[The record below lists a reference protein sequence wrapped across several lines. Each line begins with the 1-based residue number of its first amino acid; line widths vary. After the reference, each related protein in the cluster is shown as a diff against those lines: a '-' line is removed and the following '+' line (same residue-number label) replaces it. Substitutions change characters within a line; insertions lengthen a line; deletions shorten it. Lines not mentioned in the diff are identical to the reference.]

1 MTVRVCIP
9 TAGTGSRLGPL
20 TSFINKSLVAVDNRP
35 TVAHIIELYPDDTEF
50 VIALGHKGNLVREF
64 LSLAYPDRTFYFAE
78 VSLFEGPGSGL
89 GLTLLACR
97 SYLQQPFIF
106 HSCDTLT
113 SDVVTT
119 LTENWIAYSDS
130 DELVSYRTVR
140 LENSRV
146 VSISEKDPFASPLDK
161 PYIGVA
167 GIHNF
172 SEFWHAMESG
182 GIEAI
187 EQGECFGLRALLP
200 RKIFAHHF
208 SWYDTG
214 NPEKLENARNHFQ
227 TKGGP
232 TILHKSNEAIWFV
245 GDRVIKFSDDS
256 MFISN
261 RVARASALGRF
272 VPQITGQSMHMYA
285 YDKVDGVVLSECAT
299 PSVFRDLLTQ
309 CEDFWSIHD
318 LGLAQVALFQTSC
331 RKFYQDKTAERVD
344 LFYRSFSKR
353 DLSETIN
360 GEEMPTLRTLLDAVD
375 WQWLSQGL
383 PGRFHGDFHFENIL
397 WCETE
402 ARFTFLDWRQDFA
415 GDLNLGDI
423 YYDFAKLLHG
433 LIVNHGIVAAE
444 HFSIEWTDQA
454 IRFDFHRKQSLVHC
468 EHMFYRWLRDKG
480 FDTRRVKLLTSII
493 YLNIAALHHNPYSL
507 FLYAL
512 GKQMLSECLAGFSR

>member
-35 TVAHIIELYPDDTEF
+35 TIAHIIELYPDDTEF

-89 GLTLLACR
+89 GLTLLACKP
-97 SYLQQPFIF
+97 YLQQPFIF

-113 SDVVTT
+113 SETVTT
-119 LTENWIAYSDS
+119 LTGNWMAYSDA
-130 DELVSYRTVR
+130 DELVSYRTVT
-140 LENSRV
+140 LEDGCV
-146 VSISEKDPFASPLDK
+146 VSISEKDPFASPLGK
-161 PYIGVA
+161 PYIGIA
-167 GIHNF
+167 GIHDH
-172 SEFWHAMESG
+172 SGFWHAMESG
-182 GIEAI
+182 SIQAI

-200 RKIFAHHF
+200 RKIIAHYLT
-208 SWYDTG
+208 WYDTG
-214 NPEKLENARNHFQ
+214 NLEKLASARSHFQ
-227 TKGGP
+227 TKDGP

-245 GDRVIKFSDDS
+245 GDRVIKFSADPV
-256 MFISN
+256 FISN
-261 RVARASALGRF
+261 RVARASTLGRF
-272 VPQITGQSMHMYA
+272 VPQITGQSTHMYA
-285 YDKVDGVVLSECAT
+285 YDKVDGIVLSECAT

-309 CEDFWSIHD
+309 CEDFWSID
-318 LGLAQVALFQTSC
+318 RLSPAQTVLFQTSC
-331 RKFYQDKTAERVD
+331 RKFYQDKTLERVD
-344 LFYRSFSKR
+344 LFYRNFSKT

-360 GEEMPTLRTLLDAVD
+360 GEAVPTLRTLLDAVD

-402 ARFTFLDWRQDFA
+402 GRFVFLDWRQDFG
-415 GDLNLGDI
+415 GDLCLGDI

-433 LIVNHGIVAAE
+433 LIVNHEIIADE

-454 IRFDFHRKQSLVHC
+454 IRFDFHRKQSLVDC
-468 EHMFYRWLRDKG
+468 EQVFYRWLQDKG
-480 FDTRRVKLLTSII
+480 FDIRKIKFLTSII

-512 GKQMLSECLAGFSR
+512 GKQMLSECLVDSRK